1 MAVTPLKYLVRDR
14 DRHGNVRVY
23 VRLPGQKKIRLRS
36 PEGTPEF
43 HFEYATAIA
52 APRDP
57 IGASK
62 RKAAPGTMRQLILNY
77 IASRTARDLAPSTR
91 NTRRRILDRLDAK
104 IGDYAWRLILPEH
117 IARWRDA
124 PDEPE
129 AGNHIVKT
137 LRAVFRHAQSEGCV
151 SANPAASVAYRRS
164 NNPDGYTAWSE
175 ADFATFVK
183 FHPRGTM
190 AHKALC
196 LFLFTGQRLSDV
208 RRMGPQHVCDGWLVF
223 TQQKNRARKPVRVE
237 LPIIEPLQAVLDDPP
252 SHQLAFITSE
262 RGTPFQ
268 SDASFG
274 NRFIKWCKEAGLEG
288 RSAHGIRKG
297 CASILASLGLT
308 DRQIMAVTGH
318 VTSKEIDRYT
328 AAANRRAMAESGLG
342 SETVALELARLTEQK
357 ASKSV
362 PPQSGSVPLPW
373 KELK

>member
-1 MAVTPLKYLVRDR
+1 MANTTLKYLVRDR
-14 DRHGNVRVY
+14 DRHGNVRLY
-23 VRLPGQKKIRLRS
+23 VRMPGKKKIRLRA

-52 APRDP
+52 APGAP
-57 IGASK
+57 LGASK
-62 RKAAPGTMRQLILNY
+62 RRAAPGTMRQLILDY
-77 IASRTARDLAPSTR
+77 LASRTFRDLAPTTR
-91 NTRRRILDRLDAK
+91 TTRRRVLDRLDAK
-104 IGDYAWRLILPEH
+104 IGDHAWRLILPEH
-117 IARWRDA
+117 VARWRDA

-137 LRAVFRHAQSEGCV
+137 LRAVFRHAQDEGRI
-151 SANPAASVAYRRS
+151 SANPAASVSYRRS
-164 NNPDGYTAWSE
+164 NNPDGYTAWTE
-175 ADFATFVK
+175 ADFAAYVK
-183 FHPRGTM
+183 AHPPGTM

-208 RRMGPQHVCDGWLVF
+208 RRLGPQHVRDGWLVF
-223 TQQKNRARKPVRVE
+223 TQHKNRARKPVRVE
-237 LPIIEPLQAVLDDPP
+237 LPIIEPLQAVLNSPA

-274 NRFIKWCKEAGLEG
+274 NRFIKWCKEAVLEG

-318 VTSKEIDRYT
+318 VTSKEVDRYT
-328 AAANRRAMAESGLG
+328 AAANRRLMAETGLG
-342 SETVALELARLTEQK
+342 SENVVTGLARLMEQK
-357 ASKSV
+357 A
-362 PPQSGSVPLPW
+362 
-373 KELK
+373 